1 MSMMMKCKNCH
12 NNSHCDSPLIEGDEE
27 KVICQMCRC
36 EYCETIYNRWVDNE
50 DCYTD
55 ERIV

>member
-1 MSMMMKCKNCH
+1 MSMKMKCKICD

>member
-1 MSMMMKCKNCH
+1 MICKNCYKD
-12 NNSHCDSPLIEGDEE
+12 SHCDSPLIEGDEE

-36 EYCETIYNRWVDNE
+36 EYCEKIYSRWVDNE